1 MRRPQAFVCQEL
13 RGFADPAR
21 SQQCLLRQKF
31 APPDAGASRLEST
44 WGASRV
50 EPPDALGRIEFVLI
64 YGGAGATKA

>member
-1 MRRPQAFVCQEL
+1 MSCAKPLLVRRALLLVCAL
-13 RGFADPAR
+13 L
-21 SQQCLLRQKF
+21 QQYLLRQKF

-64 YGGAGATKA
+64 YCGGGAAKA